1 MKTKWIAIAL
11 AGAICLGCTACG
23 TGSALRIGSAAAS
36 SASAEQTALS
46 VDLSDMFTDRDYEV
60 GYEDE
65 VTVALSDSGTTAD
78 GDGVRVDGNIITI
91 TKGGTYL
98 LTGTLSQGQIVVD
111 AADTEKVQL
120 VLDGVSI
127 SNSSSAAIYI
137 RQADK
142 VFLTTKKGSD
152 NKLSVTGDYVQTD
165 ENNIDAVIFSKDD
178 LTLNGQ
184 GTLTI
189 DAAYGHGIVSKD
201 DLVVTGGTY
210 QITAAS
216 HGICGKDSV
225 RIADGTFTITAG
237 KDGIHAENADDE
249 TAGFVYIED
258 GSFSVTAEGDG
269 VDASGSL
276 TITGGSFAL
285 KTGGGSANASTT
297 AGGQPNGAWGRWGMQ
312 DSATGTDS
320 ADSTAS
326 AKGLKSGTALEI
338 TGGTFDIDSS
348 DDALHTNG
356 DVRIAGGTLKLSSGD
371 DGMHADNALTIS
383 DGKIAIDTSYEGI
396 EGAEITISGG
406 TIDVTA
412 ADDGLNAAG
421 GNDGS
426 SVNGRMGQN
435 EFAADASVNITIAG
449 GSLTVDASGD
459 GIDSNGNLTIAG
471 GTITVNGPS
480 ENGNGALDY
489 NGTGEI
495 SGGTIFAAGSSGMA
509 QGLNGPQA
517 SILYNLTAAQD
528 AGTEV
533 TLTDSSGNTVAK
545 LTPGKQFQ
553 SIVISTEELKQ
564 SETYTLTVGSEV
576 YSITLTDTQYS
587 NAGAGGMDGKMP
599 TGGGQPSGKGG
610 MGGFAGGTTTNG

>member
-142 VFLTTKKGSD
+142 VFLTTTKGSD

-320 ADSTAS
+320 ADSTA
-326 AKGLKSGTALEI
+326 
-338 TGGTFDIDSS
+338 
-348 DDALHTNG
+348 
-356 DVRIAGGTLKLSSGD
+356 
-371 DGMHADNALTIS
+371 
-383 DGKIAIDTSYEGI
+383 
-396 EGAEITISGG
+396 
-406 TIDVTA
+406 
-412 ADDGLNAAG
+412 
-421 GNDGS
+421 
-426 SVNGRMGQN
+426 
-435 EFAADASVNITIAG
+435 
-449 GSLTVDASGD
+449 
-459 GIDSNGNLTIAG
+459 
-471 GTITVNGPS
+471 
-480 ENGNGALDY
+480 
-489 NGTGEI
+489 
-495 SGGTIFAAGSSGMA
+495 
-509 QGLNGPQA
+509 
-517 SILYNLTAAQD
+517 
-528 AGTEV
+528 
-533 TLTDSSGNTVAK
+533 
-545 LTPGKQFQ
+545 
-553 SIVISTEELKQ
+553 
-564 SETYTLTVGSEV
+564 
-576 YSITLTDTQYS
+576 
-587 NAGAGGMDGKMP
+587 
-599 TGGGQPSGKGG
+599 
-610 MGGFAGGTTTNG
+610 